1 MRISSLRWPLVGLVL
16 VAVVAYALS
25 TGLYIGAIIDVSARE
40 GPGNLLYSKSCRY
53 LHFDGVH
60 DTIGSERRS
69 RDEAETASCALLEKF
84 N

>member
-16 VAVVAYALS
+16 VAAAAFALS
-25 TGLYIGAIIDVSARE
+25 RGIYIGAIIDVSARE

-60 DTIGSERRS
+60 DTIGNERRS
-69 RDEAETASCALLEKF
+69 RDEAETASCALLEKS